1 MNIDDVK
8 KYFIYIPVVAAVLSS
23 LYYGITTFNSTIQS
37 IARATKDIE
46 LIRKDLGYWE
56 NEMTRT
62 KEDFT
67 REMTRMATEL
77 AEAAAFVDASR
88 DSSYKTADTVR
99 QNSYDIKELT
109 RQLNGGW

>member
-1 MNIDDVK
+1 MQIDDIK

-37 IARATKDIE
+37 IEKAAMDIE
-46 LIRKDLGYWE
+46 MIRKDLSYWE

-67 REMTRMATEL
+67 REMTRMVTEM
-77 AEAAAFVDASR
+77 AEARAYIDTSR
-88 DSSYKTADTVR
+88 ENGYSIQNTVS
-99 QNSYDIKELT
+99 QNTYDIKELT

>member
-1 MNIDDVK
+1 MEIQDIK

-37 IARATKDIE
+37 IEKAAIDIE
-46 LIRKDLGYWE
+46 MIRKDLGYWQ
-56 NEMTRT
+56 NEMTRI

-67 REMTRMATEL
+67 REMTRMATDL
-77 AEAAAFVDASR
+77 AEGSAYIEASR

>member
-1 MNIDDVK
+1 MEIQDIK

-37 IARATKDIE
+37 IEKAAIDIE
-46 LIRKDLGYWE
+46 MIRKDLSYWE

-67 REMTRMATEL
+67 REI
-77 AEAAAFVDASR
+77 DAYGYGVSR
-88 DSSYKTADTVR
+88 SIS
-99 QNSYDIKELT
+99 IC
-109 RQLNGGW
+109 

>member
-1 MNIDDVK
+1 M
-8 KYFIYIPVVAAVLSS
+8 LSS

-37 IARATKDIE
+37 IEKATMDIE
-46 LIRKDLGYWE
+46 MIRKDLSYWE

-67 REMTRMATEL
+67 KEMTRIVTEI
-77 AEAAAFVDASR
+77 AEATAYIEASR
-88 DSSYKTADTVR
+88 DNSYKTADTVR

>member
-1 MNIDDVK
+1 MQIDDIK
-8 KYFIYIPVVAAVLSS
+8 KYFIYIPVVASVLSS

-37 IARATKDIE
+37 IEKAAMDIE
-46 LIRKDLGYWE
+46 MIRKDLSYWDQ
-56 NEMTRT
+56 EMTRT

-67 REMTRMATEL
+67 KELTRMATEL
-77 AEAAAFVDASR
+77 AEASAFVDASR
-88 DSSYKTADTVR
+88 DSAYKTADTVR

>member
-1 MNIDDVK
+1 MQIDDIK

-37 IARATKDIE
+37 IDKAAMDIE
-46 LIRKDLGYWE
+46 MIRKDLSYWE

-67 REMTRMATEL
+67 KELTRMATEL
-77 AEAAAFVDASR
+77 AEASAVVDASR

>member
-1 MNIDDVK
+1 MLN
-8 KYFIYIPVVAAVLSS
+8 
-23 LYYGITTFNSTIQS
+23 TFNFIEQFPLPHISFGTFERLFVNFVKAFS
-37 IARATKDIE
+37 ELFSGCRVIE